1 MKNLISWQ
9 RAWPH
14 LVAVIGFMI
23 LSIAYVSPVLQGKK
37 LTAQDDVQAKG
48 AAREVL
54 DYQKQTGVWSGWT
67 NGMFS
72 GMPAYLVAADY
83 PTSVSTKLGQAI
95 NRILPA
101 PANYFLIGM
110 VSAYILFLVL
120 GAGGWLA
127 AIGAVAFSFSAFNV
141 INLDAGHV
149 SQVIAIM
156 YAPGVLAGVI
166 LAFRKNWLAGAALT
180 GLFLS
185 LELYANHVQ
194 ITYYLG
200 IGIIILVIIESVSY
214 IKKGLV
220 KDLTLVLAGLAFAA
234 VVAVGT
240 HTTRLW
246 NAFDYTKETIRG
258 KSELTP
264 KVTAPGAGATAA
276 ANGSGLDK
284 EYAFTYSYGV
294 GELLT
299 LIIPNAYGG
308 TSYGPLSNTS
318 ETYKTLVGR
327 GVDPASASNII
338 QQMPLYWG
346 DQPIMGGPNYVGI
359 IVFFLFI
366 LGLFIV
372 KNPIKYWAGGVILL
386 YIVWALGKSFAG
398 INYLFFDYFPMF
410 NKFRAMT
417 MVVSLA
423 QLLMVLVGVLA
434 LIEIVQKRV
443 EWKEF
448 QKSFLITLG
457 ITGGIT
463 LILALMPTAF
473 FSFQSANDP
482 RYVEQFMQSTQ
493 DKAFAQQIV
502 NSIVQDRAGMMK
514 GDAMRSLIFVLLAAG
529 LIWFTMKDK
538 VKPVMFYGVLLILV
552 IFDLFGVDKRFLN
565 AEDFVSGYAAQG
577 ITTPSPAD
585 EQILRDPD
593 PNYRVYDLASGQGPF
608 NSADASYFHKSLG
621 GYHGAKMRRY
631 QELFERQIATQKP
644 NLGIINMLN
653 AKYFLVPDQQGNKAA
668 QPNPEAFGHAWFVK
682 SFRVVPNADAEMAA
696 MDSLRPRE
704 EAVIDQ
710 RFADKLS
717 GLTLKSDS
725 TAKITLTSY
734 KPNELVYESNSNA
747 EGLAVFSEIY
757 YNVRDEWKVTIDGK
771 PVEMLRADY
780 VLRALRIPA
789 GKHTIKFSFEPVSVA
804 VGSKIDLVSSLLLV
818 ALIAGAIFVQTKK
831 EKNA

>member
-9 RAWPH
+9 RSWPH

-54 DYQKQTGVWSGWT
+54 DYEKQTGIWSSWT

-120 GAGGWLA
+120 GAGSWLA
-127 AIGAVAFSFSAFNV
+127 AIGGVAFAFSAFNV

-166 LAFRKNWLAGAALT
+166 LAFRKKWLAGAALT

-200 IGIIILVIIESVSY
+200 IGIIILVVIESVFY
-214 IKKGLV
+214 IKRGLA
-220 KDLTLVLAGLAFAA
+220 KELTFILAGLAFAA

-264 KVTAPGAGATAA
+264 RATAPGAAVSGDAKG
-276 ANGSGLDK
+276 NGLDK
-284 EYAFTYSYGV
+284 EYAFTYSYGF

-299 LIIPNAYGG
+299 LVIPNAYGG
-308 TSYGPLSNTS
+308 TSYGPLTNNS
-318 ETYKTLVGR
+318 ESYKTLVAR
-327 GVDPASASNII
+327 GVDPASALSVI
-338 QQMPLYWG
+338 QQLPLYWG

-359 IVFFLFI
+359 IVFFLFV

-386 YIVWALGKSFAG
+386 YIIWALGKSFAG

-423 QLLMVLVGVLA
+423 QLIMVLVGVLA
-434 LIEIVQKRV
+434 LAEIVQKRV

-448 QKSFLITLG
+448 QKSFLLTLA

-463 LILALMPTAF
+463 LILALMPGVF
-473 FSFQSANDP
+473 FNFQGAGDP
-482 RYVEQFMQSTQ
+482 QYVEQYLMPQMRDQ
-493 DKAFAQQIV
+493 AFAQQFM
-502 NSIVQDRAGMMK
+502 NSIVQDRASLMK
-514 GDAMRSLIFVLLAAG
+514 NDAIRSLIFLLLAAG
-529 LIWFTMKDK
+529 LVWFAMKDK
-538 VKPVMFYGVLLILV
+538 VKPVLFYGTLLI
-552 IFDLFGVDKRFLN
+552 
-565 AEDFVSGYAAQG
+565 
-577 ITTPSPAD
+577 
-585 EQILRDPD
+585 
-593 PNYRVYDLASGQGPF
+593 
-608 NSADASYFHKSLG
+608 
-621 GYHGAKMRRY
+621 
-631 QELFERQIATQKP
+631 QEISQ
-644 NLGIINMLN
+644 
-653 AKYFLVPDQQGNKAA
+653 
-668 QPNPEAFGHAWFVK
+668 
-682 SFRVVPNADAEMAA
+682 
-696 MDSLRPRE
+696 
-704 EAVIDQ
+704 
-710 RFADKLS
+710 
-717 GLTLKSDS
+717 
-725 TAKITLTSY
+725 
-734 KPNELVYESNSNA
+734 
-747 EGLAVFSEIY
+747 
-757 YNVRDEWKVTIDGK
+757 
-771 PVEMLRADY
+771 
-780 VLRALRIPA
+780 
-789 GKHTIKFSFEPVSVA
+789 
-804 VGSKIDLVSSLLLV
+804 
-818 ALIAGAIFVQTKK
+818 
-831 EKNA
+831 